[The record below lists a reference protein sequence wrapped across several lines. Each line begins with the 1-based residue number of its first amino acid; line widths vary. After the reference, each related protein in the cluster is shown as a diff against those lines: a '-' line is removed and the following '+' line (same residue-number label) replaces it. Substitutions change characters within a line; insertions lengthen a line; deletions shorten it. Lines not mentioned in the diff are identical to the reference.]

1 MQGMDWWA
9 VGTYV
14 AALLLLFLGGKL
26 FRVPIKVLGRL
37 LLNAVLG
44 GIALII
50 VNLLGG
56 FVGIVVGINP
66 VTALCAGILGIPGV
80 ALLLVLQGVVT
91 L

>member
-56 FVGIVVGINP
+56 FVGITVGINP

>member
-14 AALLLLFLGGKL
+14 VALLLLFLGGKL

-37 LLNAVLG
+37 LFNAVLG

-56 FVGIVVGINP
+56 FVGIAVGINP